1 MIDKLEMFIA
11 LAAERHFGRAAEL
24 CGVTQPSLS
33 SAIRQLEDQLGV
45 QLVFRGSRFQGLTPE
60 GLRVLDWAR
69 RIVGDM
75 RAMRDEM
82 RTVHSGLSGN
92 LRIGVIPTALP
103 MIADLTTPFTARH
116 PNMRVTIL
124 SRTSAEILTG
134 IENLELD
141 AGITYL
147 DNEPLGR
154 VAQAPLYS
162 EFYRFLCA
170 PNAPLAK
177 LARVRWSD
185 LVAEP
190 LCLLTGDM
198 QNRRIIN
205 THMAEAG
212 LRVAATVESNS
223 TIALIAHVKS
233 GRWSSVVPKKLAE
246 MFIGSGDL
254 VSLPIVEPE
263 AEHLVGLITTKR
275 EPQTPVLQA
284 LLDEAITLFVNGEPE
299 SAKLILRDLVNAT
312 VGFEALADEIIDRFC
327 LLGPPSAHIER
338 LDELRD
344 LGVDQF
350 AVYLQHDG
358 QDETLTSY
366 GERIL
371 PTMA

>member
-11 LAAERHFGRAAEL
+11 LAAERHFGRAAEV

-75 RAMRDEM
+75 RAMRDDM

-284 LLDEAITLFVNGEPE
+284 LLDEAARL
-299 SAKLILRDLVNAT
+299 SSRLR
-312 VGFEALADEIIDRFC
+312 R
-327 LLGPPSAHIER
+327 
-338 LDELRD
+338 
-344 LGVDQF
+344 
-350 AVYLQHDG
+350 
-358 QDETLTSY
+358 
-366 GERIL
+366 
-371 PTMA
+371 